1 MTEQEMKDSALVKS
15 ALQTCAIRRIARA
28 EDIAA
33 AVVFLASD
41 RLSGHISGEIITV
54 SGGMEGRLLHSLQ
67 DIDPETA

>member
-1 MTEQEMKDSALVKS
+1 MKDSALVKS
-15 ALQTCAIRRIARA
+15 ALQTRAIRRIARA

-41 RLSGHISGEIITV
+41 RLAGHVSDEIITV
-54 SGGMEGRLLHSLQ
+54 SGGMDGRLLHALQ